1 MPQPVPPELPSCLLL
16 PVDADDR
23 TEQGNGLRVGAA
35 ERIRCVR
42 GSGDARLANA
52 EPRASLTPG
61 TATGKPG
68 SRQRSREP
76 GNSFDSLRWPKTS
89 MVRTARSDKQQ
100 YVNGKPAAML
110 RTGPHGGRPGK
121 ALSSS
126 SSCISFREANAFEQ
140 SSRWRGQRS
149 TATP

>member
-42 GSGDARLANA
+42 GSGDARLANV

-100 YVNGKPAAML
+100 YVNGKPCGHATHWPA
-110 RTGPHGGRPGK
+110 RRQTGE
-121 ALSSS
+121 S
-126 SSCISFREANAFEQ
+126 I
-140 SSRWRGQRS
+140 
-149 TATP
+149 